1 MSDQRR
7 YPSLGAEF
15 RVRRHRPLRNA
26 IVVALLVVAL
36 GGGGWSLYRK
46 GVADGGIQAREA
58 RATESHLRVR
68 VDELRER
75 VTQLAQRN
83 TLLERSH
90 RIDEDA
96 MARLRDTIAAREER
110 VAQLKEE
117 LAFYRNLVSP
127 SEMQPG
133 LHIRRLSL
141 AETPAGSRTYRYE
154 LVLTQLNS
162 DDTYV
167 AGRVDFRIE
176 GRVPDGRRTLALD
189 EVAMGDGEAR
199 PAFRF
204 RYFQTMRGRVRL
216 PASFDP
222 LRVRLRVEPSGGR
235 VDPVEGDF
243 SWKSVLS
250 GGS

>member
-1 MSDQRR
+1 M
-7 YPSLGAEF
+7 
-15 RVRRHRPLRNA
+15 RNA
-26 IVVALLVVAL
+26 IVVAIAVVAL
-36 GGGGWSLYRK
+36 GAGGWSLYRK
-46 GVADGGIQAREA
+46 GVTDGGHHAREA
-58 RATESHLRVR
+58 RATEAHLRVR

-75 VTQLAQRN
+75 VTQLSQRN

-90 RIDEDA
+90 RIDEEA
-96 MARLRDTIAAREER
+96 LTRLRDTIAAREER
-110 VAQLKEE
+110 IARLKEE

-141 AETPAGSRTYRYE
+141 GEVPGETRTYRYE

-167 AGRVDFRIE
+167 AGRVDLQIE
-176 GRVPDGRRTLALD
+176 GRMPDGRRTLALD
-189 EVAMGDGEAR
+189 EVATGDGDAN

-204 RYFQTMRGRVRL
+204 RYFQTLRGRIRL

-222 LRVRLRVEPSGGR
+222 LHVRLRVEPSGGR
-235 VDPVEGDF
+235 VDPVEKNF
-243 SWKSVLS
+243 PWKSILS